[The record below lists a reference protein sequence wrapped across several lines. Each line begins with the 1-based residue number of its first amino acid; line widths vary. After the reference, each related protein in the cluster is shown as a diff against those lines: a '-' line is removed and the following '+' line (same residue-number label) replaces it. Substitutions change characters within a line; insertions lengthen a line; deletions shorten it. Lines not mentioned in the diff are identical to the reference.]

1 MKTARTILGIVV
13 TVISISSFFKVVSY
27 NGWQFPVILGALL
40 GVIIIN
46 AIVWG
51 LISMFN
57 KPKRKKKSSI
67 NWIECGKEI
76 TNSSKSC
83 PHCGRE
89 ISSDSK
95 FCSHCGK
102 EIPIIPK
109 SCSNCG
115 TQMPDNS
122 KFCFHC
128 GHKQIEEDS
137 LLEDPLLNEKI
148 AEVVI
153 KDEISSTSQ
162 VDESITG
169 LIIGAI
175 FGLFM
180 GLFIGAIIGV
190 IIMENTGRKDI
201 VSGCTAAGAVIGAVI
216 CAAIGGICSE
226 TKKEE

>member
-1 MKTARTILGIVV
+1 METARIILGLVV
-13 TVISISSFFKVVSY
+13 TVVSISSFFKVVSY
-27 NGWQFPVILGALL
+27 NGGQFPVILGALL

-57 KPKRKKKSSI
+57 KPKRKKSSI

-83 PHCGRE
+83 PHCGKE
-89 ISSDSK
+89 ITSDSK

-175 FGLFM
+175 I

-190 IIMENTGRKDI
+190 IIVENTKVEYAQEI
-201 VSGCTAAGAVIGAVI
+201 VVTCIVVCAAIG
-216 CAAIGGICSE
+216 AAIGGICSE